1 MAWVVW
7 GGGNIAEAQKQGQ
20 AGLEAFDG
28 AGEPFEWTALWPLI
42 GVAVVQQQLAN
53 AIKYVCMLLVP
64 EQQRLP
70 DALTADLEQ
79 AIQAWDSGQP
89 DTARTSLQQAIAL
102 AREMGYL

>member
-1 MAWVVW
+1 MEEREK
-7 GGGNIAEAQKQGQ
+7 NTSQKQGQ
-20 AGLEAFDG
+20 ASLEVFDG

-53 AIKYVCMLLVP
+53 AIKYACMLLVP

-79 AIQAWDSGQP
+79 AIQAWDYDQAER
-89 DTARTSLQQAIAL
+89 ARTELQQAMAL
-102 AREMGYL
+102 AQQMGYL